1 MGCHF
6 LLQGIPKPGSE
17 PEFLSFLL
25 PFEPLG
31 KPSDGKEST
40 CNEGLFKKKKK
51 GIDFIRNV
59 VGWGRGGLRGHL
71 FHSPGQQTSPGC
83 LKEITLQQSA

>member
-1 MGCHF
+1 MVKNLPAMRAF
-6 LLQGIPKPGSE
+6 L
-17 PEFLSFLL
+17 
-25 PFEPLG
+25 
-31 KPSDGKEST
+31 
-40 CNEGLFKKKKK
+40 KKKKK